1 VGPLRDSITKGLTGR
16 ITGSKHPERKAY
28 SEGPWL
34 ADGLWLV
41 TGVQISQT
49 ARVGN
54 RRGGLVGPE
63 ADKGLRS
70 FVIRW
75 TCIVSGF
82 EGVDEGFYPAYT
94 ARFPLYIAV
103 EGPARLQAY
112 RYRK

>member
-1 VGPLRDSITKGLTGR
+1 MKGLAGC
-16 ITGSKHPERKAY
+16 ITGSKRPERKACL
-28 SEGPWL
+28 EGPWL
-34 ADGLWLV
+34 ADRLWPA

-49 ARVGN
+49 AKAGN

-103 EGPARLQAY
+103 EGPARLRAY
-112 RYRK
+112 RCRK